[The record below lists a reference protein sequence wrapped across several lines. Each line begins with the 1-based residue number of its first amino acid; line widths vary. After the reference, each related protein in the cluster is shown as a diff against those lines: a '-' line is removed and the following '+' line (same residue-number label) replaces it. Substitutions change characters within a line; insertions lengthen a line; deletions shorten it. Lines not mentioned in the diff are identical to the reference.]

1 MARFIGAVLVVVLVF
16 GLSGPGRAADPKNAN
31 AILDKAIK
39 ALGGEAKLSKI
50 KAASWKAKGT
60 ITIMGN
66 DNEYT
71 AQATIQGLDHFRQ
84 EFEGEFGGNKFKA
97 VTVLAGDKGWRK
109 F

>member
-1 MARFIGAVLVVVLVF
+1 MARFIGAVLVAALVF
-16 GLSGPGRAADPKNAN
+16 GLSGPGRTADPKNAN

-60 ITIMGN
+60 VAIMGN

-71 AQATIQGLDHFRQ
+71 AQATMQGLDHFRRFRRGQ
-84 EFEGEFGGNKFKA
+84 
-97 VTVLAGDKGWRK
+97 AGRS
-109 F
+109 